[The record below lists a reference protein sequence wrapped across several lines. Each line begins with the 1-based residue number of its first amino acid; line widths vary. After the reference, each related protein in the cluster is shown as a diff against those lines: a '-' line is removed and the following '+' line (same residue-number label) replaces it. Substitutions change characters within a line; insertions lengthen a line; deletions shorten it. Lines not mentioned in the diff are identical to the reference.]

1 MTLEE
6 YFAKIK
12 KEDIYNL
19 YTKVVGTAKE
29 YSKITRKSM
38 YDEIINTYIDD
49 PEIILKMIST
59 EEVHILKTLI
69 NENISIKNNGY
80 IDYILFEHLKKQF
93 LILENEEYYI
103 PKDLV
108 NCIKMAINLYN
119 EEIYSLKDI
128 TDSLLLGI
136 VRVNNVVKASE
147 LLEMLKTYHCI
158 FDNKSLKTYIESN
171 YRLKGLIKIVKYK
184 NIYYVVS
191 LENLFYKD
199 VLKINKI
206 VERQNYNNEEL
217 ISIGKYK
224 VNLFKKSAPVLSI
237 VLPTTHI

>member
-1 MTLEE
+1 LFE
-6 YFAKIK
+6 
-12 KEDIYNL
+12 NL
-19 YTKVVGTAKE
+19 
-29 YSKITRKSM
+29 
-38 YDEIINTYIDD
+38 
-49 PEIILKMIST
+49 
-59 EEVHILKTLI
+59 
-69 NENISIKNNGY
+69 KNN
-80 IDYILFEHLKKQF
+80 F
-93 LILENEEYYI
+93 LILVENEEYYI
-103 PKDLV
+103 PKDIL

-224 VNLFKKSAPVLSI
+224 VNLFKKDIYEFLNYLEAHLKPVYINQIIDELTIYMGFNINDKKVLNTISDGI
-237 VLPTTHI
+237 KELYESLLKVLPYLPIWIYSGNSLDNLKSKNIIFDEN